1 MQTGLS
7 LTSFVDMMLSSASS
21 SKKKL
26 WDTKPE
32 FCLQKIH
39 FKCMCARPPV
49 VVITN
54 LDDLH
59 RFPVQHR
66 FVIHVDSRSC
76 SVLGGGRPEEMAR
89 NCPSS
94 TGERFWSER
103 CDNVKSLNLFS
114 LYACTWLKL
123 SDTVPAVDSTWLSI
137 MHDASRELR
146 THTQISKVHGAVS
159 LRSGRSGG

>member
-1 MQTGLS
+1 
-7 LTSFVDMMLSSASS
+7 MLSSASS

-103 CDNVKSLNLFS
+103 CDNVKRLNLFS
-114 LYACTWLKL
+114 LYSLFL
-123 SDTVPAVDSTWLSI
+123 YLVSI
-137 MHDASRELR
+137 KSIIQFNNVCRHKVNGHIKIIFSKEVWPHEFD
-146 THTQISKVHGAVS
+146 ISSPGSVERYHLIIV
-159 LRSGRSGG
+159 